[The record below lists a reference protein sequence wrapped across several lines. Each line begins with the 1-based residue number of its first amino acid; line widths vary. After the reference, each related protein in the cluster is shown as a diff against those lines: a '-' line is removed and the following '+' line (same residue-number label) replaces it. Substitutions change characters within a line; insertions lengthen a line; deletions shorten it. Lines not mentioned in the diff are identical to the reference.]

1 MSGAAYPHLF
11 SPLRIANATIAN
23 RIVSSGH
30 DTVMVTDGAVT
41 DRLVAYQEARARGGT
56 GLIVVQVAGVHETA
70 RYTSH
75 VLMAVDDS
83 CIPGY
88 RALADAVKPHGTA
101 LFGQL
106 FHPGREVM
114 ESADGTAPVAV
125 APSAVPTERFRVMPR
140 PLRTAEVAEIV
151 LGYGLA
157 ARRLARAGLDGVEVV
172 ASHGYLPAQFLN
184 PATNQRTDGYGG
196 SPEGRLRFLREVLDS
211 VREHGG
217 PDLVIGMRISL
228 DEREPAGLPAEVASD
243 AAVTLAADGL
253 VDYLSVTTG
262 TSATLAGSDHIVPE
276 MTVGNGYLAGAAARL
291 KGAVGVPVIV
301 AGRIN
306 QPQEAEHIIA
316 SGQADACVMTRAL
329 ICDPDM
335 PGLAAGGR
343 SDDIRACIACN
354 QACIGHF
361 HAGYPISCIQHP
373 ETGRELRYGRRTP
386 AAKPRQ
392 VLVVGAG
399 PAGMKAAAVA
409 AERGHR
415 VRLAEASRRV
425 GGQILLAERL
435 PGRQEFGGAIGNLY
449 REVTRA
455 GAKVTLH
462 CPIDLAAVQDE
473 APDLVVVATG
483 ARPYRPPLEVLGS
496 PWVADSWQVIGDPAS
511 APAGHVVVV
520 DWRSD
525 WVGIGTARLLAAA
538 GHRVTLAVRGYAAG
552 EGLQQYVRDRQLAA
566 LARERVT
573 VLPLVRPYG
582 ADDGTVYL
590 QHVLTDE
597 PVVLDGV
604 SGLVL
609 ACGQEPA
616 GELLADLEAHG
627 IPAVGIGDCLAP
639 RSVEEAVLEGLTA
652 AAEI

>member
-1 MSGAAYPHLF
+1 MTGPSFPHLF
-11 SPLRIANATIAN
+11 SSLRIGTVTLPN

-30 DTVMVTDGAVT
+30 DTVMVADGAVT
-41 DRLVAYQEARARGGT
+41 DRLVAYHEARARGGT

-88 RALADAVKPHGTA
+88 RALAGAVKPHGTV

-114 ESADGTAPVAV
+114 ESADGTAPAAV
-125 APSAVPTERFRVMPR
+125 APSAVPNERFRVMPR

-151 LGYGLA
+151 QGYGQA

-184 PATNQRTDGYGG
+184 PATNHRTDTYGG
-196 SPEGRLRFLREVLDS
+196 SPDDRLRFLREVLES

-217 PDLVIGMRISL
+217 TDLVVGMRISL
-228 DEREPAGLPAEVASD
+228 DEREPSGLPADVARE

-276 MTVGNGYLAGAAARL
+276 MTIRNGYLAGAAAKL
-291 KGAVGVPVIV
+291 KEVAGVPVLV

-306 QPQEAEHIIA
+306 QPQEAEQIIA

-335 PGLAAGGR
+335 PGLARDGR

-373 ETGRELRYGRRTP
+373 ETGRELRYGRRAL
-386 AAKPRQ
+386 AATARK

-409 AERGHR
+409 AERGHQ

-425 GGQILLAERL
+425 GGQILLAQRL
-435 PGRQEFGGAIGNLY
+435 PGREEFGGAIDNLY
-449 REVTRA
+449 REATRA

-462 CPIDLAAVQDE
+462 CPIDLAAVQEE
-473 APDLVVVATG
+473 APDFVVVATG

-496 PWVADSWQVIGDPAS
+496 PWIADALQVISDPAGTPS
-511 APAGHVVVV
+511 GHIVVV

-525 WVGIGTARLLAAA
+525 WVGLGTARLLAAA

-582 ADDGTVYL
+582 ADDDSVYL
-590 QHVLTDE
+590 QHVLTEE
-597 PVVLDGV
+597 PVVLDEV
-604 SGLVL
+604 AGLVL

-616 GELLADLEAHG
+616 GELLAELQEQG
-627 IPAVGIGDCLAP
+627 VPAVGIGDCLAP

>member
-1 MSGAAYPHLF
+1 MTGTAFPHLF
-11 SPLRIANATIAN
+11 SPLRIGNLTIAN

-30 DTVMVTDGAVT
+30 DTVMVADGAIT
-41 DRLVAYQEARARGGT
+41 GRLIAYHEARARGGT

-88 RALADAVKPHGTA
+88 RALAGAVRPHGTV

-151 LGYGLA
+151 HGYGLA
-157 ARRLARAGLDGVEVV
+157 AGRLARAGLDGVEVV

-184 PATNQRTDGYGG
+184 PATNRRTDGYGG
-196 SPEGRLRFLREVLDS
+196 SPEGRLRFLREVLTS
-211 VREHGG
+211 VRKHGG
-217 PDLVIGMRISL
+217 AGLVVGMRISL
-228 DEREPAGLPAEVASD
+228 DEREPSGLPAEIARQ
-243 AAVTLAADGL
+243 AAVTLAAAGL

-276 MTVGNGYLAGAAARL
+276 MSVRNGYLAGTAAGL
-291 KGAVGVPVIV
+291 KAAVGVPVLV

-306 QPQEAEHIIA
+306 QPQEAEQIIA

-335 PGLAAGGR
+335 PSLARDGR
-343 SDDIRACIACN
+343 SEEIRACIACN

-373 ETGRELRYGRRTP
+373 ETGRELRYGRRTR
-386 AAKPRQ
+386 AASAKR
-392 VLVVGAG
+392 VLVVGGG

-425 GGQILLAERL
+425 GGQILLAQRL
-435 PGRQEFGGAIGNLY
+435 PGRAEFGGAVDNLY
-449 REVTRA
+449 REAIRA
-455 GAKVTLH
+455 GAKITLY
-462 CPIDLAAVQDE
+462 CPVDLAAVREED
-473 APDLVVVATG
+473 PDVVVVATG
-483 ARPYRPPLEVLGS
+483 ARPYRPPLEILDS
-496 PWVADSWQVIGDPAS
+496 PWLADAWQVISDPAI
-511 APAGHVVVV
+511 APPGHIVVA

-566 LARERVT
+566 LAREHVT

-582 ADDGTVYL
+582 ADDDTVYL
-590 QHVLTDE
+590 QQVLTEE
-597 PVVLDGV
+597 PVVLDGTA
-604 SGLVL
+604 GLVL

-616 GELLADLEAHG
+616 GELLAELEAHG
-627 IPAVGIGDCLAP
+627 VPAVGIGDCLAP

-652 AAEI
+652 ASDI

>member
-1 MSGAAYPHLF
+1 MSGPSFPHLF
-11 SPLRIANATIAN
+11 SPLRIGKVTLPN

-30 DTVMVTDGAVT
+30 DTVMVADGAVT

-88 RALADAVKPHGTA
+88 RALADAVKPHGTV

-114 ESADGTAPVAV
+114 ESSDGTAPAAV

-151 LGYGLA
+151 QGYGLA
-157 ARRLARAGLDGVEVV
+157 AGRLTRAGLDGVEVV

-184 PATNQRTDGYGG
+184 PATNHRTDGYGG
-196 SPEGRLRFLREVLDS
+196 SPDGRLRFLREVLES

-217 PDLVIGMRISL
+217 ADLVVGMRISL
-228 DEREPAGLPAEVASD
+228 DEREPSGLPADIARE

-276 MTVGNGYLAGAAARL
+276 MTIRSGYLAGAAAKLREV
-291 KGAVGVPVIV
+291 AGVPVLV

-335 PGLAAGGR
+335 PRLARDGR

-373 ETGRELRYGRRTP
+373 ETGRELHYGRRTL
-386 AAKPRQ
+386 AASARK

-409 AERGHR
+409 AERGHQ

-425 GGQILLAERL
+425 GGQILLAQRL
-435 PGRQEFGGAIGNLY
+435 PGREEFGGAIDNLY
-449 REVTRA
+449 REATRA

-462 CPIDLAAVQDE
+462 CPIDLAAVQEE
-473 APDLVVVATG
+473 APDFVVVATG

-496 PWVADSWQVIGDPAS
+496 PWIADAWQVISDPADTPS
-511 APAGHVVVV
+511 GHIVVV

-525 WVGIGTARLLAAA
+525 WVGLGTARLLAAA

-566 LARERVT
+566 LTRERIT
-573 VLPLVRPYG
+573 VVPLVRPYG
-582 ADDGTVYL
+582 ADDDTVYL
-590 QHVLTDE
+590 QHVLTEE

-604 SGLVL
+604 AGLVL

-616 GELLADLEAHG
+616 GELLAELQTRG
-627 IPAVGIGDCLAP
+627 VPAVGIGDCLAP
-639 RSVEEAVLEGLTA
+639 RSVEEARAGGPDRGL
-652 AAEI
+652 